1 MEEQT
6 QTQFNGWALV
16 EIMGHRRAAGMVTTE
31 YIGSA
36 AFLRIVTPEVP
47 ATQYTVDSDRWI
59 DGCRVYEGSV
69 MEVSRERS
77 EILVGS
83 SSIYAITPTTEA
95 DILRHAP
102 VSHKVIQ
109 AAERKSIAGPAESQD
124 DSDREEP
131 EDDSAF

>member
-1 MEEQT
+1 MEELT
-6 QTQFNGWALV
+6 QTKFTGWALV

-31 YIGSA
+31 YIGTA

-47 ATQYTVDSDRWI
+47 PTQYTVDSDRWI
-59 DGCRVYEGSV
+59 DGCRVYAGSV
-69 MEVSRERS
+69 MEASRERS

-83 SSIYAITPTTEA
+83 GSVYAITPTTEA

-109 AAERKSIAGPAESQD
+109 AAERKLLDSSSGTD
-124 DSDREEP
+124 D
-131 EDDSAF
+131 DDMPY